1 MKEDKHSASP
11 APRPF
16 SSRLCSRR
24 KGGRR
29 LFVVSSAGVSTLP
42 LPSLRSGYNSWTRAL
57 GPSTPGSL
65 GLLPRALRLDCGN
78 CTRLQ
83 VVERLMGR
91 DQGPALTK
99 GNLFFSLFL
108 IAVAPARR
116 RRLRPRGR
124 RPRGRRIQAQS
135 AFHLHTRPHAHSA
148 SRDVGREGSRTA
160 GGRWGLARV
169 RGFCSHWAVW
179 RLRGTKGSVAGEH
192 SQSSTLC
199 VCVGG
204 TVSTP
209 GISPPVSP
217 QCHSPGGS
225 PRPTRGRLLSA
236 GREPVPLEAGE
247 GWRTDRDRVRSSAQG

>member
-1 MKEDKHSASP
+1 MKEDEHSASP

-16 SSRLCSRR
+16 SSWLCSRR

-57 GPSTPGSL
+57 GPSTLGPL
-65 GLLPRALRLDCGN
+65 GLLPRAPRLDCGN

-91 DQGPALTK
+91 DQGPALLK

-124 RPRGRRIQAQS
+124 RPRGRRIQAHS
-135 AFHLHTRPHAHSA
+135 ASHLHTRPYAHSA
-148 SRDVGREGSRTA
+148 SRDVGREGNRTA

-179 RLRGTKGSVAGEH
+179 RLRETKGRVAGEH
-192 SQSSTLC
+192 SQSSTL
-199 VCVGG
+199 GG
-204 TVSTP
+204 EER
-209 GISPPVSP
+209 SPPREFPLLSHPSVIP
-217 QCHSPGGS
+217 LVGAQGRPGGAFS
-225 PRPTRGRLLSA
+225 LPAGNLCRLRRERAGGPTGT
-236 GREPVPLEAGE
+236 G
-247 GWRTDRDRVRSSAQG
+247 

>member
-1 MKEDKHSASP
+1 MKEDKHLASP

-16 SSRLCSRR
+16 SSWLCSRR

-42 LPSLRSGYNSWTRAL
+42 LPSLRSGYNSWTRVLGLSTL
-57 GPSTPGSL
+57 GPL
-65 GLLPRALRLDCGN
+65 GLLPRAPRLDCGN

-83 VVERLMGR
+83 VVEQLMGR
-91 DQGPALTK
+91 DQGPAVTK

-108 IAVAPARR
+108 TVVAPARC

-124 RPRGRRIQAQS
+124 RPRGRRIHAHS
-135 AFHLHTRPHAHSA
+135 ASHLHTRPHTHSS
-148 SRDVGREGSRTA
+148 SRDVGREGDLTA

-179 RLRGTKGSVAGEH
+179 LLRETKGRVAGEH
-192 SQSSTLC
+192 SQSSTL
-199 VCVGG
+199 GGIG

-225 PRPTRGRLLSA
+225 PRQTRGRLLSA